1 MCIYLECGLVN
12 YPTILLYNITI
23 SKRMTAHLSHDNTI
37 IQCANES
44 WGINFW
50 NGKSEVSKHNI
61 VAKFIHSMLYKL
73 IHIFVLKSTINKFR
87 LNRGFILF

>member
-1 MCIYLECGLVN
+1 
-12 YPTILLYNITI
+12 
-23 SKRMTAHLSHDNTI
+23 MTAHLSHDNTI

-73 IHIFVLKSTINKFR
+73 IHSF
-87 LNRGFILF
+87 

>member
-1 MCIYLECGLVN
+1 
-12 YPTILLYNITI
+12 
-23 SKRMTAHLSHDNTI
+23 MTAHLSHDNTI

-73 IHIFVLKSTINKFR
+73 IHSFWIFLCWSQQSIN
-87 LNRGFILF
+87 LG